1 MRHELKLDPL
11 EPVYHTI
18 TAANLVLRDLN
29 VEELVSPRSHG
40 ALRAAYQNL
49 PDNGEMFELKNLMAS
64 IATGHIDTLNQS
76 EETRASVTSR
86 CVQIIEEARRL
97 CE

>member
-18 TAANLVLRDLN
+18 TAASLVLRDLN

-76 EETRASVTSR
+76 IETRASVTSR

>member
-1 MRHELKLDPL
+1 MRYEVQLDPL
-11 EPVYHTI
+11 EPIYHTI

-29 VEELVSPRSHG
+29 VDDLVSPRSHG

-49 PDNGEMFELKNLMAS
+49 PDTGEMFELKNLMAS
-64 IATGHIDTLNQS
+64 LATAQLATLNQS
-76 EETRASVTSR
+76 VETRASVTSR
-86 CVQIIEEARRL
+86 SIEIIEEARRL